1 MNLQLAGSSSVDK
14 GVGYFPQSTQ
24 QVRSERDL
32 LIILHSIKWCW
43 NYAVI
48 RIALI
53 LFQLRTNQA
62 SCFDLKSVPGGGW
75 VYFLS

>member
-1 MNLQLAGSSSVDK
+1 MNLQQAGSSSADK
-14 GVGYFPQSTQ
+14 GVRYFPQSTQ

-53 LFQLRTNQA
+53 LLNHYRTKQA
-62 SCFDLKSVPGGGW
+62 ASISSPSREEGKGFP
-75 VYFLS
+75 